1 MAKGTVNKVTLIGR
15 LGQDPE
21 IRFSGD
27 GKAIA
32 SFSVATNESWKN
44 KNGEVQERTE
54 WTKCTAFGGTAEKYI
69 QPYVKKGSLVYIE
82 GSLKTDK
89 WQDKDGNDK
98 YSTGVVLNNFGGIQI
113 LGGGDNNSNYDSAG
127 GMDQTPKTSEENTSQ
142 VTEDDLPF

>member
-27 GKAIA
+27 GRAIA
-32 SFSVATNESWKN
+32 SFSVAPNESWKN
-44 KNGEVQERTE
+44 KNGEIQERTE

-113 LGGGDNNSNYDSAG
+113 LGGGDNNSNYDSAS